1 LQLDGETSGAKMN
14 RTIVSQLARPL
25 LVGIC
30 VAAVLTVVVRGGHAV
45 LGSGRSFGVLLSFLS
60 AALCVVGLGL
70 VQRRVD
76 RLVGRLTHHREVTP
90 YSALA
95 SAVTRIRAGS
105 LEQALPGL
113 AEVLAGGTGASRAV
127 VWLAVGDRL
136 VRAAA
141 QPPNGTTPPV
151 VENLAVL
158 LARPD
163 TDHVVPVLDGTVIRA
178 ALAIGKPD
186 AAITPEDQRLMQDVA
201 NGAGLLLRS
210 VALNAE
216 LADRIRRA
224 DDLATELQASQQRLA
239 RAREIERRRLVNE
252 LRRATADRL
261 ASLRSAVFAA
271 RTALDQGRE
280 RAETAQ
286 AALERARIV
295 LEDLIDRV
303 RVIARG
309 VYPAV
314 LREQGPVAALDE
326 LAADLPRPVRLTGA
340 VSRRLAWEI
349 ESGIYYLAAGASQQ
363 LAGRPAERELVVHLE
378 HSDGRL
384 SVHIEDPTP
393 PVTTEQVRD
402 ALAVDAE
409 RLAALGGELELT
421 DAAVA
426 PDETASTAG
435 SDVATPCGIP
445 PARVITLRAWVPD
458 RLEPQVERVAV
469 EVGTR

>member
-1 LQLDGETSGAKMN
+1 MN

-25 LVGIC
+25 LIGTC
-30 VAAVLTVVVRGGHAV
+30 VAVVLTIVVRGGRAV
-45 LGSGRSFGVLLSFLS
+45 LGSWQSFGVLLSF
-60 AALCVVGLGL
+60 AAAAVCVLGLGL
-70 VQRRVD
+70 VQPRVD

-95 SAVTRIRAGS
+95 AAAARIRAGS
-105 LEQALPGL
+105 LEHALPGL

-127 VWLAVGDRL
+127 VWLAVRDRL

-141 QPPNGTTPPV
+141 QPPNGPTPPI

-163 TDHVVPVLDGTVIRA
+163 TDHVVPVLDGTVLRA

-186 AAITPEDQRLMQDVA
+186 APITPEDQRLMQDVA

-216 LADRIRRA
+216 LAERIRRA
-224 DDLATELQASQQRLA
+224 DDLAAELQASQQRLA
-239 RAREIERRRLVNE
+239 RAREIERRRLVVE

-261 ASLRSAVFAA
+261 TALQADVLAA
-271 RTALDQGRE
+271 RAALDPGWE
-280 RAETAQ
+280 LAEAATD
-286 AALERARIV
+286 ALERARTV
-295 LEDLIDRV
+295 LDDLIDRV

-326 LAADLPRPVRLTGA
+326 LVADLPRPVRLTGD
-340 VSRRLAWEI
+340 VIERLAWEI
-349 ESGIYYLAAGASQQ
+349 ESGIYFLAAGAVQQ
-363 LAGRPAERELVVHLE
+363 LAGRRAERELLVHLE
-378 HSDGRL
+378 HTDGRL
-384 SVHIEDPTP
+384 RLHIEDPTP
-393 PVTTEQVRD
+393 PVATEQMRD

-409 RLAALGGELELT
+409 RLAALSGELELT
-421 DAAVA
+421 DTGVGLYE
-426 PDETASTAG
+426 PSSTAG
-435 SDVATPCGIP
+435 SHVVTPRAEP
-445 PARVITLRAWVPD
+445 PGRVITLRAWLPD
-458 RLEPQVERVAV
+458 RLEPQTERAAV
-469 EVGTR
+469 VVGSR